1 MKSLAQTKTA
11 DNLAKAFAGESQ
23 ARNKYTFYGE
33 KAKDDGHHQI
43 AAVFLETADNER
55 AHAKVFF
62 DLLVEGLG
70 ASNIKVDAEYPVG
83 FGTTEE
89 NLLYAAEGEKA
100 EWGTLYPGFAK
111 VAKSEGFPEVELA
124 FKNIIKI
131 EEGHEKR
138 YLDLM
143 NSLKD
148 GSLYKKASEQ
158 NWKCINCGFIYSGL
172 EAPKICPAC
181 KYPQGY
187 YEVMYDTK
195 V

>member
-1 MKSLAQTKTA
+1 MKSLSQTKTA
-11 DNLAKAFAGESQ
+11 ENLAKAFAGESQ
-23 ARNKYTFYGE
+23 ARNRYSFYSQ
-33 KAKDDGHHQI
+33 KAKQDGHEQI

-62 DLLVEGLG
+62 DLLVNGLG
-70 ASNIKVDAEYPVG
+70 KSDIKVDADYPVG
-83 FGTTEE
+83 FGTTED

-100 EWGTLYPGFAK
+100 EWGTLYPSFAEI
-111 VAKSEGFPEVELA
+111 AKTEGFPEVELA
-124 FKNIIKI
+124 FKNIMKI

-143 NSLKD
+143 NSLKS
-148 GSLYKKASEQ
+148 GNLYKKASEQ
-158 NWKCINCGFIYSGL
+158 NWKCINCGFIYTGL

-187 YEVMYDTK
+187 FEIMYDTK
-195 V
+195 G

>member
-1 MKSLAQTKTA
+1 MKSLVQTKTA
-11 DNLAKAFAGESQ
+11 ENLAKAFAGESQ
-23 ARNKYTFYGE
+23 ARNKYTFYSE
-33 KAKDDGHHQI
+33 KAKKDGYQQI
-43 AAVFLETADNER
+43 AAVFIETADNER

-62 DLLVEGLG
+62 DLLISGQG
-70 ASNIKVDAEYPVG
+70 AANIKVDAEYPVG

-89 NLLYAAEGEKA
+89 NLLYAAQGEKA

-111 VAKSEGFPEVELA
+111 VAKEEGFPEVELA
-124 FKNIIKI
+124 FKNIMKI

-143 NSLKD
+143 DSLKT
-148 GSLYKKASEQ
+148 GSLYKKASTQ
-158 NWKCINCGFIYSGL
+158 NWKCINCGFIYLGL